1 MTLDLQITNM
11 QQQVDQLASGLAAL
25 KEQHAHFEESQQA
38 TNEQVQERLDSLEAA
53 VHSIIDTVDILS
65 LALAEQYEQTLAVTE
80 QGVTIMGA
88 IAEVYEE
95 IMIYDDPARGGEASG

>member
-11 QQQVDQLASGLAAL
+11 QQQVGQLTSGLAAL
-25 KEQHAHFEESQQA
+25 KEQHSLFEESQQA
-38 TNEQVQERLDSLEAA
+38 TNAQVQERLDSLEAA

-95 IMIYDDPARGGEASG
+95 IMIYDDPAGGGEVSG